1 MLRVKRGIDMALAD
15 EVYQLTAHIFTVGK
29 EIVSFQVCAHCG
41 CEDYHEH
48 NVGLYFRLA
57 GVREVEAMQCNPE
70 TFETKPFDPYY
81 CKHLI
86 AVMVYKEMHK

>member
-1 MLRVKRGIDMALAD
+1 MQTSRLEQIGI
-15 EVYQLTAHIFTVGK
+15 
-29 EIVSFQVCAHCG
+29 EIVSFQICPHCN